1 MNECCL
7 NPENQIQDAI
17 SRIRFSPFSN
27 NLLVSSW
34 DSNLR
39 LYDVDKREL
48 RLEAQ
53 TDGAALLD
61 CCFESDAR
69 AVSANSDGSV
79 FRYDMH
85 LGTSQRLGHHDDLA
99 TCVEYSEETCQI
111 ITGGW
116 DKKVMFWDVRSSSS
130 VGLLRNLNVEV
141 ESISL
146 SGLRLFVA
154 LKSSVHKYDLRYFN
168 LSLQVKEL
176 SRDLNVKC
184 VRSNADLEGF
194 AVGSIDGRVDLE
206 YLSKSNSQ
214 HEGYTFRC
222 HPKDKKGS
230 RHHVSVN
237 DIAFNPAIYGAFT
250 TGDGKG
256 HAIIWDVLSKKLLM
270 EFPRYPNSVAS
281 LAYNRDGQILAI
293 ASSFTYHEVDER
305 EEPPQIFLHQ
315 MDGTAQR
322 DDIRQDSV

>member
-1 MNECCL
+1 MNGCCL
-7 NPENQIQDAI
+7 NPKNQIQDAI

-53 TDGAALLD
+53 TDGEALID
-61 CCFESDAR
+61 CCFESEAM

-79 FRYDMH
+79 LRYDMH
-85 LGTSQRLGHHDDLA
+85 SGTSQRLGHHDDLA
-99 TCVEYSEETCQI
+99 TCVEYSEEICQI
-111 ITGGW
+111 ITGGL
-116 DKKVMFWDVRSSSS
+116 DKKVKFWDVRSSCS
-130 VGLLRNLNVEV
+130 VGLLRNLYAEV

-146 SGLRLFVA
+146 CGFHLLVA
-154 LKSSVHKYDLRYFN
+154 LKSSVHKYDLRCFDR
-168 LSLQVKEL
+168 LLQAKEL
-176 SRDLNVKC
+176 SWDINVKC

-206 YLSKSNSQ
+206 YLCKSNSKN
-214 HEGYTFRC
+214 EGYTFRC

-237 DIAFNPAIYGAFT
+237 DIAFNPAIYGAFI
-250 TGDGKG
+250 TGDSDG
-256 HAIIWDVLSKKLLM
+256 HAIVWDVLSKKLLM
-270 EFPRYPNSVAS
+270 ELPRYPNSVAS

-293 ASSFTYHEVDER
+293 ASSFTYHEANER
-305 EEPPQIFLHQ
+305 EEPPQIFVHQ
-315 MDGTAQR
+315 TDGTHSKR
-322 DDIRQDSV
+322 